1 MALRMKYDL
10 YDFDGTIYDGDSGVD
25 LVLFAIK
32 KKPKVIIYL
41 LKSLKAVILYLLKL
55 ISKEEVK
62 SSIFSF
68 LKEFPDT
75 D

>member
-32 KKPKVIIYL
+32 KKPYL
-41 LKSLKAVILYLLKL
+41 SFKIF
-55 ISKEEVK
+55 K
-62 SSIFSF
+62 SSYFIFV
-68 LKEFPDT
+68 KVNK
-75 D
+75 